1 MNIFAPGE
9 EHEPSVWA
17 TLFALGELSL
27 EDRASF
33 ERHLDAGCP
42 ECQSQLC
49 ALGGVMARLAV
60 DVSWPPPLDRLLDH
74 GCDEQ
79 AAIKT
84 GEHGVLLRKAGLLI
98 TRSEVLPWET
108 AAIPGVL
115 SKSLFVDTERK
126 YSTSLVRMEPR
137 TIYPSHRHND
147 IEEVF
152 VLEGELTIEGVH
164 MVAGDFCR
172 SEPGS
177 IHGATS
183 TESGALLLVFAS
195 QQDESLSDH

>member
-1 MNIFAPGE
+1 
-9 EHEPSVWA
+9 
-17 TLFALGELSL
+17 
-27 EDRASF
+27 
-33 ERHLDAGCP
+33 
-42 ECQSQLC
+42 
-49 ALGGVMARLAV
+49 MACLAV
-60 DVSWPPPLDRLLDH
+60 DLSWPPPLDRLLDH
-74 GCDEQ
+74 GCDEL

-84 GEHGVLLRKAGLLI
+84 GEHGVLFRKAGLLI
-98 TRSEVLPWET
+98 TRSEVLPWEA
-108 AAIPGVL
+108 AAIAGVL

-126 YSTSLVRMEPR
+126 CSTSLVRMEPR

-152 VLEGELTIEGVH
+152 VLEGDLTIEGVH
-164 MVAGDFCR
+164 MMPGDFCR

-195 QQDESLSDH
+195 QQDEILG